1 MLTHN
6 LLRPLGPTMRMGGAF
21 LSGHCGGTGQG
32 RAGVGTAQPVRLG
45 DGEHIALAQE
55 GEALGELRP
64 LRGAWQA

>member
-1 MLTHN
+1 
-6 LLRPLGPTMRMGGAF
+6 MGGAF